1 MLRVFRLKIRPKIII
16 DSGASGLN
24 IVVLAREKHYF
35 SLPSIHWD
43 LSITDLDRALIALRQ
58 NISKQIGGFLKLKPD
73 LYFLVDA
80 CDSENYK
87 VSLVNLFDSPYPGHV
102 HFLLRPLAHLKS
114 REYIPWGTIVFD
126 VTANQSVISTIQE
139 GAVLNCK
146 QDDFGGLCLDKRLI
160 AYFRRNLN
168 LNITLTVAQ
177 YIREHYAQLDLTQP
191 AVALPITGFEMG
203 TGLHV
208 TRLVTQQE
216 LHEAW
221 EPVLQTWVRTIQH
234 NLYQASFSM
243 VEALRAE
250 GIFLAGRGALLPG
263 LDEYLACALNLSVT
277 QLQPPLQ
284 SALVGA
290 ENWIHGF
297 KLS

>member
-16 DSGASGLN
+16 DLGASGIN
-24 IVVLAREKHYF
+24 ILVLARERHHF
-35 SLPSIHWD
+35 SLPQIQGD
-43 LSITDLDRALIALRQ
+43 LSSAGSDRALIALRQ
-58 NISKQIGGFLKLKPD
+58 NISKQIGSFLKLKPD

-80 CDSENYK
+80 CDSETYK
-87 VSLVNLFDSPYPGHV
+87 VSLIDLFGTPYHGHV

-114 REYIPWGTIVFD
+114 REYIPWGTIVLD
-126 VTANQSVISTIQE
+126 VGANKSVISAIQE
-139 GAVLNCK
+139 GTVLNC
-146 QDDFGGLCLDKRLI
+146 QQYNFGGLCLDKRLV

-177 YIREHYAQLDLTQP
+177 HVREHYGQLDLTQP
-191 AVALPITGFEMG
+191 AVALPINGIEMG
-203 TGLHV
+203 TGLQV
-208 TRLVTQQE
+208 TRLVMQQE
-216 LHEAW
+216 LNEAW

-234 NLYQASFSM
+234 NLYQASFTM
-243 VEALRAE
+243 VESLRAE
-250 GIFLAGRGALLPG
+250 GIFLAGCGALLPG
-263 LDEYLACALNLSVT
+263 LDEYLACSLNLSVT